1 MAKEQPT
8 LELDT
13 PGGVMCCCVMIL
25 TTVPPQV
32 DAKLAEEQLKME
44 LDTLGGDV
52 SRRFAGVEAEAER
65 TRKRLAKER
74 KDLEALEG
82 LVQVGG
88 CGLIHMHGGGVWGA
102 SGWPRSARTWRR
114 WRGWCRWV

>member
-1 MAKEQPT
+1 M
-8 LELDT
+8 
-13 PGGVMCCCVMIL
+13 
-25 TTVPPQV
+25 
-32 DAKLAEEQLKME
+32 AEEQLKLE

-82 LVQVGG
+82 LVQVGVWVNTQPGQYTQVAVG
-88 CGLIHMHGGGVWGA
+88 CGVQAAGQGAKGPGGAGGPGA
-102 SGWPRSARTWRR
+102 GGRV
-114 WRGWCRWV
+114 G